1 MREIVLDTETTGL
14 SPNAGDKILEIGCVE
29 LINGVPS
36 GAVFHQY
43 INPGRDVPEEAFA
56 IHGLSEE
63 FLSDKPMFSEIVDTF
78 LEFLGEAHL
87 IIHNAEFDIGFLN
100 AELELVNRPRIP
112 MSRTTDT
119 IRLARQKF
127 PGSPASLDA
136 LCKKFKIDCSNRKL
150 HGALLDSQLLAEVY
164 QELSGGR
171 QGGLT
176 FETTKNLA
184 DDAEVPRKHIRR
196 PRAAPADPEELAAHS
211 VFIGR
216 FKKSLWNQP

>member
-14 SPNAGDKILEIGCVE
+14 NPNSGDKILEIGCVE
-29 LINGVPS
+29 LINKVCS

-43 INPGRDVPEEAFA
+43 INPDRDVPEEAFA

-63 FLSDKPMFSEIVDTF
+63 FLSDKPMFSEVADTF

-87 IIHNAEFDIGFLN
+87 IIHNAEFDIKFLN
-100 AELELVNRPRIP
+100 VELELAGRPIIS

-119 IRLARQKF
+119 VRLARQKF

-164 QELSGGR
+164 QELTGGR
-171 QGGLT
+171 QAGLT
-176 FETTKNLA
+176 LEMAQSAA
-184 DDAEVPRKHIRR
+184 DSKKAPIKRVRKTRKG
-196 PRAAPADPEELAAHS
+196 APPNEEELAAHTA
-211 VFIGR
+211 FISR
-216 FKKSLWNQP
+216 LKKSLWN

>member
-14 SPNAGDKILEIGCVE
+14 RPGSGDKIVEIGCVE
-29 LINGVPS
+29 LINKVCTGE
-36 GAVFHQY
+36 VFHYY
-43 INPGRDVPEEAFA
+43 INPARDVPEEARA

-63 FLSDKPMFSEIVDTF
+63 FLSDKPMFSEIADIF
-78 LEFLGEAHL
+78 LEFLGESHL
-87 IIHNAEFDIGFLN
+87 IIHNAEFDINFLN
-100 AELELVNRPRIP
+100 AELELAGRSLIP

-119 IRLARQKF
+119 VQLARKMF

-164 QELSGGR
+164 QELMGGR

-176 FETTKNLA
+176 L
-184 DDAEVPRKHIRR
+184 EVAQTPVHRVGASLKKIRTPRVFS
-196 PRAAPADPEELAAHS
+196 PSAEELSEHS
-211 VFIGR
+211 AFVNR
-216 FKKSLWNQP
+216 LKNALWNRS

>member
-29 LINGVPS
+29 LINKVSS

-78 LEFLGEAHL
+78 LDFLGEAHL
-87 IIHNAEFDIGFLN
+87 IIHNAEFDVSFLN
-100 AELELVNRPRIP
+100 AELELASRPRIP

-119 IRLARQKF
+119 IRLAREKF

-136 LCKKFKIDCSNRKL
+136 LCKKFKIDYSNRKL

-164 QELSGGR
+164 LELIGGR
-171 QGGLT
+171 RGGLT
-176 FETTKNLA
+176 LERTKKL
-184 DDAEVPRKHIRR
+184 DDDIEAPLKQIRR
-196 PRAAPADPEELAAHS
+196 PRTAPADAEELAAHS
-211 VFIGR
+211 AFIGR
-216 FKKSLWNQP
+216 FKKSLWNQS